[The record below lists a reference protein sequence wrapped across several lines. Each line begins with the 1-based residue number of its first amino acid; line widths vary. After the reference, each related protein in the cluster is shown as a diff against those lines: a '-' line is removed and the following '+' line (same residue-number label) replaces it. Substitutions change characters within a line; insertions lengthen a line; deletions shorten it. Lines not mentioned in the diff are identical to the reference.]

1 MQVTLV
7 CFSFITFVHS
17 VTLKAMPITAEE
29 AFQEAASKILDT
41 TTFVRAVLSGR
52 RRNMSVDFERIDIR
66 PVEIK
71 GVLHLQLMQND
82 GRATTTKNLLPSA
95 LEVDQLLTSGYA
107 NILIESTQ
115 EAYSIRVTKS
125 GDAQVHTEK
134 RALEQNFSHDKKKD
148 RLLDASDPFLREVGI
163 ADAKGVIKPS
173 RQDKYKQVEE
183 FLRLLS
189 PALNAAIEAGQIHK
203 PTPANPLRITD
214 LGCGHAY
221 LTFAAHQF
229 LLSSGIPVVVTGID
243 VRPESRDRNNA
254 IAQKLGIASSISFK
268 AEEISKTTSDAADI
282 AIALHACDT
291 ATDDAIAWAVNGGA
305 KLLLIAPCCHHDI
318 QKQIDAAPEPWGA
331 LTKFGLMKERLG
343 DLLTDSFRA
352 QLLRIVGYRVEVIE
366 FVGGEHT
373 PRNLMI
379 RAVKTDAK
387 PEQIDVDR
395 YLEITAQWGVKP
407 ALEKKLSTLNIR

>member
-1 MQVTLV
+1 
-7 CFSFITFVHS
+7 
-17 VTLKAMPITAEE
+17 MPITAEE

-107 NILIESTQ
+107 NILVESTQ

-134 RALEQNFSHDKKKD
+134 RALEQNLSHDKKKE

-183 FLRLLS
+183 FLRILS
-189 PALNAAIEAGQIHK
+189 PALNAALEAGQIHK

-229 LLSSGIPVVVTGID
+229 LMSSGIPVVVTGID
-243 VRPESRDRNNA
+243 IRPESRDRNNA

-268 AEEISKTTSDAADI
+268 AEEISKTTADAADI

-318 QKQIDAAPEPWGA
+318 QKQIEAAPEPWGA

-373 PRNLMI
+373 PRNMMI

-387 PEQIDVDR
+387 PEQIDIDR

>member
-1 MQVTLV
+1 
-7 CFSFITFVHS
+7 
-17 VTLKAMPITAEE
+17 MPITREE

-41 TTFVRAVLSGR
+41 STFVRAVLSGR
-52 RRNMSVDFERIDIR
+52 RRNMTVPFERIDIR

-82 GRATTTKNLLPSA
+82 GRATTTKNLLPTA
-95 LEVDQLLTSGYA
+95 LEVDQLLDSGYA
-107 NILIESTQ
+107 NIMVESTSQ
-115 EAYSIRVTKS
+115 AYSIRVTKS

-134 RALEQNFSHDKKKD
+134 RTSEQNLAHDKKKD
-148 RLLDASDPFLREVGI
+148 RLLDSNDPFLREVGI

-189 PALNAAIEAGQIHK
+189 PAVNAAIDAGHIHK
-203 PTPANPLRITD
+203 PTSAQPLRITD

-229 LLSSGIPVVVTGID
+229 LMNSGIPVVVTGID
-243 VRPESRDRNNA
+243 VRTESRDRNNA
-254 IAQKLGIASSISFK
+254 IAQKLGITKTISFK
-268 AEEISKTTSDAADI
+268 AEEISKTTAETADI

-318 QKQIDAAPEPWGA
+318 QKQIDTAPEPWGA

-352 QLLRIVGYRVEVIE
+352 QLLRLVGYRVEVIE
-366 FVGGEHT
+366 FIGGEHT

-387 PEQIDVDR
+387 PEQLDIDR

>member
-1 MQVTLV
+1 
-7 CFSFITFVHS
+7 
-17 VTLKAMPITAEE
+17 MPITREE

-41 TTFVRAVLSGR
+41 STFVRAVLSGR

-71 GVLHLQLMQND
+71 GVLHLQLMQSD
-82 GRATTTKNLLPSA
+82 GRATTAKNLLPSA
-95 LEVDQLLTSGYA
+95 IEVDQLLNSGYA
-107 NILIESTQ
+107 NITVESTY
-115 EAYSIRVTKS
+115 EAYSIRITKS

-134 RALEQNFSHDKKKD
+134 RALEQNLAHDKKKD
-148 RLLDASDPFLREVGI
+148 RLLDAGDPFLREVGI

-189 PALNAAIEAGQIHK
+189 PALNAAIDAGQIHK
-203 PTPANPLRITD
+203 PTPQNPLRITD

-229 LLSSGIPVVVTGID
+229 LMNSGIPVLVTGID
-243 VRPESRDRNNA
+243 VRPDSRDRNNA
-254 IAQKLGIASSISFK
+254 IAEKLGITSTISFK
-268 AEEISKTTSDAADI
+268 AEEISKTTADSADI

-352 QLLRIVGYRVEVIE
+352 QLLRLVGYRVEVIE

-387 PEQIDVDR
+387 PEQLDIDR

-407 ALEKKLSTLNIR
+407 ALEQKLSTLNIR